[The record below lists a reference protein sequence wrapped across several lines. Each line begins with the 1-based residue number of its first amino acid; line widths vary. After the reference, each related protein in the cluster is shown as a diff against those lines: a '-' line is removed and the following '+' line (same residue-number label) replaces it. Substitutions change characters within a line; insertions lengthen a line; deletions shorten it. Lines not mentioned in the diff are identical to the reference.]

1 MKVKSEREVAQSCLT
16 LSDPMDHSL
25 PGSSVHG
32 IFWAR
37 VLEWGAILFSN
48 WTRISCITGRFF
60 TVWASREAQEVLLNE
75 SSGDS
80 EALHLNTRLGLKKWK
95 IVECMCWRQKI
106 RVSGYTGHDC
116 SGDYRVSV
124 SCLPVSIFICVFSTD
139 VRYNCVFPRWY
150 RKTAVLNSN
159 SCEDVSS

>member
-1 MKVKSEREVAQSCLT
+1 
-16 LSDPMDHSL
+16 
-25 PGSSVHG
+25 
-32 IFWAR
+32 
-37 VLEWGAILFSN
+37 
-48 WTRISCITGRFF
+48 
-60 TVWASREAQEVLLNE
+60 
-75 SSGDS
+75 
-80 EALHLNTRLGLKKWK
+80 
-95 IVECMCWRQKI
+95 MCWRQKI

-159 SCEDVSS
+159 SCEDVSSQLCEELVSWSFQLIFFWMRSGFPHRTHTSLNSGPEHSSSVGLPLSFSGIQLCHQDTSFKQNLPLQNLMF